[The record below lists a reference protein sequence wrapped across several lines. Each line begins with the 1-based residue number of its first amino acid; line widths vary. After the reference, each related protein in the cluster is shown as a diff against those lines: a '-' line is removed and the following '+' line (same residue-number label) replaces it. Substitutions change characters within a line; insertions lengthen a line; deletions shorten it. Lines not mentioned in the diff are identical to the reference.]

1 MIDLERALFDLAEN
15 LDHPAGDHLADAVRA
30 RISLSGLGAAY
41 DEAPRR
47 RVRTLLTI
55 AAVILAI
62 AVAVVAIAPARHAIA
77 DWLGIGAVEVRVS
90 DHRLPTG
97 PTALTVPG
105 APDATTTTAD
115 ARRQFAAAQRAVQ
128 FTIATPRD
136 AATGALAGVELDR
149 RVPGGLVVLRYPRF
163 TLVEIATQQPAL
175 PLGKLVGT
183 VARAQRVT
191 VAGRPGLWI
200 AGAHQIGYLDRSG
213 AFETDTVRTSGPVL
227 LWERAGV
234 TYRIE
239 GFSRLGAAQ
248 QVARSVR

>member
-1 MIDLERALFDLAEN
+1 MIDIERALFDLAEH
-15 LDHPAGDHLADAVRA
+15 LDHPPGDHLADAVRE
-30 RISLSGLGAAY
+30 RISAT
-41 DEAPRR
+41 DAPSELPRC

-55 AAVILAI
+55 AAVIIAI
-62 AVAVVAIAPARHAIA
+62 AVAVVAVAPARHAIA

-90 DHRLPTG
+90 DHPLPTG

-105 APDATTTTAD
+105 APDPTRTAA
-115 ARRQFAAAQRAVQ
+115 ARRQLAAAQRSVQ
-128 FTIATPRD
+128 FTIATPHD
-136 AATGALAGVELDR
+136 AVAGELAGVELDS
-149 RVPGGLVVLRYPRF
+149 RVQGGLVVLRYPRF
-163 TLVEIATQQPAL
+163 TLVEIATQEPAL

-183 VARAQRVT
+183 SARAQRVT
-191 VAGRPGLWI
+191 VAGREGLWI

-213 AFETDTVRTSGPVL
+213 AFQTDTVRTSGPVL

-239 GFSRLGAAQ
+239 GLSRLDDAQ